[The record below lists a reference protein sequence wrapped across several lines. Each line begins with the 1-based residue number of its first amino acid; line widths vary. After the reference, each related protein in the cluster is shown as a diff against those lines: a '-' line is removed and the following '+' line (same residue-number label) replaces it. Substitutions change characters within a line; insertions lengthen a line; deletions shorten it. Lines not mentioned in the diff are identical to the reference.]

1 MIVRFIL
8 YNGLFNSVEHY
19 DYQRGKEE
27 GGEVGK
33 RFCKE
38 EDGGGLGKEK
48 KETKAGLLLS
58 RQTAGLRLGKVRNAQ
73 RYRLEKETDRQK
85 NNKTKSKQT
94 LKNET
99 GGIKRTTNIFALW
112 DRQTVETEVELRKV
126 SENVENPSRWW
137 ENEVTGAARPPQA
150 IPSLLSLVDTGR

>member
-19 DYQRGKEE
+19 DYQRGNEE
-27 GGEVGK
+27 GGEEGK

-38 EDGGGLGKEK
+38 EEGGLGKEK

-58 RQTAGLRLGKVRNAQ
+58 RQTAGLRLGKVCNAQ

-99 GGIKRTTNIFALW
+99 GGIKRTTNIFSLW
-112 DRQTVETEVELRKV
+112 DRRCRDRSGVTQSVRECGKPVPLVGKRGNRSCTTAPSYTVT
-126 SENVENPSRWW
+126 
-137 ENEVTGAARPPQA
+137 AFARRYGT
-150 IPSLLSLVDTGR
+150 IK

>member
-1 MIVRFIL
+1 MESITCGSDRTLNKNPTLMIFKSAIV
-8 YNGLFNSVEHY
+8 
-19 DYQRGKEE
+19 
-27 GGEVGK
+27 
-33 RFCKE
+33 
-38 EDGGGLGKEK
+38 
-48 KETKAGLLLS
+48 
-58 RQTAGLRLGKVRNAQ
+58 
-73 RYRLEKETDRQK
+73 TDRQK